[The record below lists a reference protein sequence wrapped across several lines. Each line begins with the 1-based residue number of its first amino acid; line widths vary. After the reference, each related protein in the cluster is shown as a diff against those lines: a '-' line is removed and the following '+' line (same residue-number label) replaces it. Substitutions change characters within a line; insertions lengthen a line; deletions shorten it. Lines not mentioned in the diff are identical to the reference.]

1 MKLDNIKVIKRNGSL
16 VDFEAQKIF
25 DAISKANKAPEVPE
39 VRRMTEAQITAATEK
54 VSKEVLES
62 GRQWHIEEIQD
73 AVILAIQEMR
83 AYEVAISYA
92 LYRFKRGVVRQINTT
107 DEEILSL
114 INRTNHD
121 AMVENANKNPTLN
134 STQRDYMAGAVSKDI
149 TGRILLP
156 VDIWEAHKAGIIHFH
171 DSDYYIQPM
180 HNCCVFNLDDM
191 LQNGTVISGVMI
203 EKPKSFLVACNVTTQ
218 IVAQIASNQYGG
230 QTFSLA
236 HVSKFVD
243 VSRQKIRKTVMEEY
257 ESDGIVPTEEMI
269 SRRVENRLSEEI
281 KQGIQTIQYQL
292 ITLMTTNGQTP
303 FVSMYMDIFEA
314 PEGQERDDLI
324 RCVSEVLRQRKKGIR
339 DESGA
344 WITSAFPKLLYVLDE
359 DNDHPGSKYWD
370 LTKEAVSCSVKRFV
384 PDYISAKKMREFKG
398 AVYGCMGCRS
408 FLTVEDKQRNP
419 DGSYKFYGRFN
430 QGVVTINLVDVA
442 CASNG
447 EMDTFWSIFEERL
460 EMCHR
465 ALRLRHEHLLGTPSD
480 VAPILWQHGALAR
493 LGKGEPID
501 KLLYDGYSTISL
513 GYAGLYEC
521 CVRMTG
527 KSHTDAGGK
536 PFALRVMQY
545 MNNKCLQWRNAENI
559 AYSLYGT
566 PMENSTQKFALSTQ
580 GRYGVIP
587 NVTDH
592 AYITNSYHVNVREEI
607 DAFTKLAFEADFQ
620 QLSPGG
626 CISYV
631 ELPSLLPNEEAAQA
645 LVSYISDTTMYA
657 ELNIK
662 SDHCDACGFDGEVQ
676 IYTKEDGDLDWICP
690 QCGNTDHRLL
700 HVARRTCGYIGTQ
713 YWNHGR
719 TAEIKDRVLH
729 L

>member
-1 MKLDNIKVIKRNGSL
+1 MNTNTGKVVKRNGSL
-16 VDFEAQKIF
+16 VDFDAQKIF
-25 DAISKANKAPEVPE
+25 NAISKANHAPEVPE
-39 VRRMTEAQITAATEK
+39 VRRMTETQITAATEK
-54 VSKEVLES
+54 VAKEVLES

-92 LYRFKRGVVRQINTT
+92 VYRFKRGVVRQINTT
-107 DEEILSL
+107 DEEILTL
-114 INRTNHD
+114 INRTNHE

-171 DSDYYIQPM
+171 DSDYYVQPM

-236 HVSKFVD
+236 HVAKFVD
-243 VSRQKIRKTVMEEY
+243 VSRQKLRKAVMEEY
-257 ESDGIVPTEEMI
+257 EADGIVPTERMI

-292 ITLMTTNGQTP
+292 VTLMTTNGQTP
-303 FVSMYMDIFEA
+303 FVSMYINIFEA

-324 RCVSEVLRQRKKGIR
+324 RCVYEVLRQRKQGIR
-339 DESGA
+339 NESGA
-344 WITSAFPKLLYVLDE
+344 WITSAFPKLLYVVDE
-359 DNDHPGSKYWD
+359 ENDHPGAKYWD
-370 LTKEAVSCSVKRFV
+370 LTKMAVSCSVKRFV

-442 CASNG
+442 CASKG
-447 EMDTFWSIFEERL
+447 DMDAFWRIFEERL
-460 EMCHR
+460 ELCHR

-493 LGKGEPID
+493 LGKGEVID
-501 KLLYDGYSTISL
+501 KLLYDGYSTLSL

-521 CVRMTG
+521 CARMTG
-527 KSHTDAGGK
+527 KSHTDAEGK
-536 PFALRVMQY
+536 PFAMQVMQH
-545 MNNKCLQWRNAENI
+545 MNDKCLQWRTAENI

-566 PMENSTQKFALSTQ
+566 PMENSTQKFALSTRE
-580 GRYGVIP
+580 RYGSIP

-592 AYITNSYHVNVREEI
+592 DYITNSYHVNVREEI
-607 DAFTKLAFEADFQ
+607 DAFTKLAFEAEFQ

-631 ELPSLLPNEEAAQA
+631 ELPSLLPNEEAAEA
-645 LVSYISDTTMYA
+645 LVSYISNTTMYA

-662 SDHCDACGFDGEVQ
+662 SDHCDVCGFDGEIQ
-676 IYTKEDGDLDWICP
+676 IYNTPNGDLDWICP
-690 QCGNTDHRLL
+690 KCGNTDHRLL